1 MWTSPLLRL
10 VWSSIFHLQPS
21 HNNLQRSTLPPGR
34 NNSNKMD
41 LQLRK
46 LRRRMLKRSV
56 WDQCTDDAFKP
67 NGWVRLR
74 KGAGDKEHSRDD
86 IKKSKSAR
94 SLVRVLRKREILRN
108 MQNTGE
114 QFSSSR
120 IRALHQE
127 MRKLIA
133 LSNAVFLDMKF
144 CPQMKKSLRSPRPIR
159 IQRMLK
165 KRADGDF
172 LRKLINLT
180 HAIHQRLW
188 LFRYLQQAVQFLFLR
203 SRKSSTKAILKSK
216 SQPPIVAVKTW
227 ARNSHFRLI

>member
-1 MWTSPLLRL
+1 M
-10 VWSSIFHLQPS
+10 
-21 HNNLQRSTLPPGR
+21 PPGR

-86 IKKSKSAR
+86 IKKSKSAS

-180 HAIHQRLW
+180 HTIHQRLW

-227 ARNSHFRLI
+227 PRKSHFRRI